1 MRAFYRSIAAL
12 SLSGAALS
20 VATANA
26 APLATNLPGVTVN
39 MDVPANLN
47 PLTASPQ
54 QLEAAGLPP
63 RPDAQL
69 QAKAFASWK
78 RAVTSNARHVMPSL
92 VQTDIKHGPHKPQA
106 GSNGT
111 SYNWSGYALVNSQ
124 TSLTAASFYFLV
136 ADYVVPVAEQ
146 AFGACTGG
154 WDWSSSWVGIDGYG
168 SSDVLQAGTEQ
179 DAYCSGS
186 TKSAYYA
193 AWYEWYP
200 LGEVRIG
207 NFPVSPGDDM
217 FVEVWSTNS
226 TTGHAYLVNYNTNQV
241 VNITFSAPSGTT
253 LVGNSAEWVV
263 ERPSVGGS
271 LATLTN
277 YIQDFF
283 EDAYAYDF
291 NYHSS
296 SPSYPYSG
304 NSSVPLTMLDNSGNG
319 ISYPSLIGPAAI
331 LFNDEG
337 SAR

>member
-12 SLSGAALS
+12 SVSALAIAA
-20 VATANA
+20 AHA
-26 APLATNLPGVTVN
+26 APIPTNLPGVTTVL
-39 MDVPANLN
+39 DVPADFDALHA
-47 PLTASPQ
+47 TAA
-54 QLEAAGLPP
+54 QLDAAGLPP

-69 QAKAFASWK
+69 QRKAFASWQ
-78 RAVTSNARHVMPSL
+78 RAVTAKTVRVMPTL
-92 VQTDIKHGPHKPQA
+92 VQTDIKHGPHKPAA

-111 SYNWSGYALVNSQ
+111 SSNWSGYVLLNSQ
-124 TSLTAASFYFLV
+124 TSRTNASFYYLI

-154 WDWSSSWVGIDGYG
+154 WDWSSSWVGIDGYN

-186 TKSAYYA
+186 TTSSYYS

-207 NFPVSPGDDM
+207 SFPVSPGDDL
-217 FVEVWSTNS
+217 FVEVWSTS
-226 TTGHAYLVNYNTNQV
+226 ATAGHAYIVNYNTNQS
-241 VNITFSAPSGTT
+241 VNLAFSAKSGTT
-253 LVGNSAEWVV
+253 LIGNSAEWVV
-263 ERPSVGGS
+263 ERPTVGGS

-291 NYHSS
+291 SYHQS
-296 SPSYPYSG
+296 SPSAPYSG
-304 NSSVPLTMLDNSGNG
+304 VSSIPVTMVDSNNNG
-319 ISYPSLIGPAAI
+319 LSYPALLGPSSI

-337 SAR
+337 AAR